1 MKNKLLFTI
10 AAIVA
15 IGMTSCKKSSTT
27 GGVNYQVK
35 TTNRNYTIVN
45 SSATITWTAGYAN
58 VTQIQ
63 FEAESANGHV
73 KFASEAPQKI
83 DLFASVS
90 TLGNISIPAG
100 TYTQTQF
107 EIELVTNAAADAS
120 FQLSGNY
127 NGTPVVFKV
136 AGAYELDAE
145 MANVT
150 IVSDKNYL
158 AINTIDLSKL
168 TLGLSATD
176 FGNAVKDNTG
186 TIVISAS
193 SNSSLYSVM
202 VTNLHKLV
210 ENVDLQ

>member
-1 MKNKLLFTI
+1 MKNKLLFAMAVI
-10 AAIVA
+10 LA
-15 IGMTSCKKSSTT
+15 IGMTSCKKSSTS

-35 TTNRNYTIVN
+35 TSNRSYTIVN

-63 FEAESANGHV
+63 FEAESGNGHV

-90 TLGNISIPAG
+90 SLGNISIPAG
-100 TYTQTQF
+100 TYNQTQF
-107 EIELVTNAAADAS
+107 EIELLANATTDA

-127 NGTPVVFKV
+127 NGTPIVFKV
-136 AGAYELDAE
+136 GGAYELDAE

-150 IVSDKNYL
+150 ILSDKNYL

-168 TLGLSATD
+168 TLGISAAD

-193 SNSSLYSVM
+193 SNSSLYNIM

-210 ENVDLQ
+210 ENIDLQ